1 MDINDLLIGLAGV
14 AVSLAGFSGLVVA
27 IRTSA
32 SARWQ
37 PRDIWSLSWMLG
49 ASIGAL
55 FLALLPVLLSSF
67 ALLEEQTWTITTGVM
82 ALFMI
87 SLAMTMAVYDRRL
100 KRRGH
105 SARVRG
111 FPGLV
116 LSLYL
121 GCGGLALA
129 AAVGLLPGVRIGLV
143 ILGLIVS
150 LLVSALALVVFLIIL
165 AREASAS

>member
-14 AVSLAGFSGLVVA
+14 AVSLA
-27 IRTSA
+27 
-32 SARWQ
+32 
-37 PRDIWSLSWMLG
+37 
-49 ASIGAL
+49 
-55 FLALLPVLLSSF
+55 LLPVLLSSF
-67 ALLEEQTWTITTGVM
+67 ALPEEQTWTITTGVM

-87 SLAMTMAVYDRRL
+87 SLAMTMAAYDRRL

-105 SARVRG
+105 TARVRG

-129 AAVGLLPGVRIGLV
+129 AAVGLLPGVRVGMV